1 MEMVATPNIHV
12 VKRGILIGSV
22 VKLGSGL
29 GGVSII
35 RNLSRSLTLLAT
47 TTRVVGIPQ
56 MVFTNPIMTIHVN
69 KTVDWPLMNSMAVR
83 GYRSANVVHL
93 KGGYQ

>member
-1 MEMVATPNIHV
+1 
-12 VKRGILIGSV
+12 
-22 VKLGSGL
+22 
-29 GGVSII
+29 
-35 RNLSRSLTLLAT
+35 
-47 TTRVVGIPQ
+47 